1 MAELLS
7 APWLEE
13 LAARLES
20 AGPLH
25 APGATLRLGQL
36 VSDAP
41 GGAVSWT
48 IVLADGQRVRVE
60 PGIERAQV
68 VLVEDLATA
77 RALAGGVP
85 AAELLRSGRI
95 KLRGDVAA
103 LRAAD
108 GALAALGEL
117 LGAP

>member
-48 IVLADGQRVRVE
+48 IEL
-60 PGIERAQV
+60 AQV